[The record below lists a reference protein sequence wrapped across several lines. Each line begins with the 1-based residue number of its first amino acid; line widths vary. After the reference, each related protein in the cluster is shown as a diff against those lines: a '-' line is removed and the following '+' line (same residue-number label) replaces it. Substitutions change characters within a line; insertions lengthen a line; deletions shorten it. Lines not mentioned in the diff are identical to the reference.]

1 MNASNFFSKEQKEDI
16 KLAIRNAEFDT
27 SGEIRVHIELN
38 CEDSIQRALYVF
50 NKLKMDQTEH
60 RNGVLIYLAVR
71 SRKFAII
78 GDEGINS
85 IVPDNFWEDVKTNML
100 IHFRESDFTKGIT
113 TSIQMVGEKLKDYFP
128 HQRDDLNELSDEI
141 SFDDNELKQSTQKS
155 TNAVFE
161 Q

>member
-1 MNASNFFSKEQKEDI
+1 
-16 KLAIRNAEFDT
+16 
-27 SGEIRVHIELN
+27 
-38 CEDSIQRALYVF
+38 
-50 NKLKMDQTEH
+50 
-60 RNGVLIYLAVR
+60 
-71 SRKFAII
+71 
-78 GDEGINS
+78 
-85 IVPDNFWEDVKTNML
+85 ML
-100 IHFRESDFTKGIT
+100 IHFRESDFTKGII